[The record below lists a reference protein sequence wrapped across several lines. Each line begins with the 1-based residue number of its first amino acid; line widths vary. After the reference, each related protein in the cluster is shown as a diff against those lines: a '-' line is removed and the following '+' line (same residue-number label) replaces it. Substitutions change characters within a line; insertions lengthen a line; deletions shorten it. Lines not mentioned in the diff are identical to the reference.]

1 MVFKKLCLVL
11 VLFLVFGH
19 SYGDFILIPMDTK
32 QVDHLKPYGI
42 VYNTLANGIEAYWFL
57 NYRGGSFVVPLNRF
71 TEELLKKENIVYQVV
86 TSEDW
91 VNLSSLTNTE
101 NMNIIKLTKAP
112 RIGLYRLKIDLPYD
126 DAVEIALKYANIS
139 FVELT
144 DEDILEGKLEEY
156 QIDWLHF
163 DHEDFTGQFGKFFS
177 SYGSSPWYI
186 KMVSY
191 LENMAK
197 SKGFRSVR
205 EMKAKVVMKIREYVE
220 NGGFLFAMCAG
231 TDTLDIALS
240 AINTDIVPEIFDGT
254 PVDPNYSSKLNFDI
268 TFAFKDFSIIT
279 DPYVYEYSDIDYPN
293 YAISYNHPNYF
304 YLKEFSAKYDP
315 VSTMLVQNHTT
326 KVKEFLGQTTA
337 FNKGRM
343 KESITILAD
352 YGDSLPGYAKYIR
365 GELGKGAFCFL
376 GGHDPEDYS
385 HYVGD
390 PPTDVSLTPNSPG
403 YRLILNNVLF
413 PASERKKRK
422 T

>member
-1 MVFKKLCLVL
+1 MFMRTIFVI
-11 VLFLVFGH
+11 LFLFLFSFI
-19 SYGDFILIPMDTK
+19 SYPDFIVIPMDTK

-42 VYNTLANGIEAYWFL
+42 VYNTLANGIESYWFL
-57 NYRGGSFVVPLNRF
+57 NYRGGSFVIPLNRF
-71 TEELLKKENIVYQVV
+71 TEELLKKENVIYQVI

-91 VNLSSLTNTE
+91 VNLSNLTNTE

-112 RIGLYRLKIDLPYD
+112 KIGLYRLKIDLPYD
-126 DAVEIALKYANIS
+126 DAVEIALKYANIP

-144 DEDILEGKLEEY
+144 DKDILEGKLEEY

-163 DHEDFTGQFGKFFS
+163 DHEDFTGQFGKFFA

-186 KMVSY
+186 RMVSY
-191 LENMAK
+191 LEDMAK
-197 SKGFRSVR
+197 SKGFGSVR
-205 EMKAKVVMKIREYVE
+205 EMKARVAMKIREYVE
-220 NGGFLFAMCAG
+220 NGGFLFGMCAG

-254 PVDPNYSSKLNFDI
+254 PIDPNYSSKLNFDI
-268 TFAFKDFSIIT
+268 TFAFKNFSIIT
-279 DPYVYEYSDIDYPN
+279 DPYIYEYSDIDYPN
-293 YAISYNHPNYF
+293 YAISYNHPSYF

-315 VSTMLVQNHTT
+315 ISTMLVQNHTM
-326 KVKEFLGQTTA
+326 KIKEFLGQTTA
-337 FNKGRM
+337 FNKERI
-343 KESITILAD
+343 KENITVLAD
-352 YGDSLPGYAKYIR
+352 YGDGLPGYAKYIR

-413 PASERKKRK
+413 PASEKKKRK